1 MSKIA
6 VLPIVFSLALAVNA
20 SAALIGT
27 MDCQAS
33 VGPCNS
39 ESNVESLLGQDVELV
54 WESAGG
60 IIQPLAVGLID
71 VDRRRIPTQIAVFG
85 ESAALVADPLTSD
98 AGAGSQ
104 LFSGGGFSLYASFST
119 FNMLNLFDGHS
130 WSFPFGTSG
139 IKIWKKP
146 CSWPCSGPCSAIP
159 EPSSA
164 VVFALGFG
172 MVSAGIRKRTRRQ

>member
-60 IIQPLAVGLID
+60 I
-71 VDRRRIPTQIAVFG
+71 IPTQIAVFG